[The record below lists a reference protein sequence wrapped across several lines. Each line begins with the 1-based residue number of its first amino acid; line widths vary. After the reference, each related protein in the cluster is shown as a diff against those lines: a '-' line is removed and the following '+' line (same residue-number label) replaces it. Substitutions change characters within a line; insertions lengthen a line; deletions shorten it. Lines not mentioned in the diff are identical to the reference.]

1 MEQVNVGFGKFLLG
15 VNKKAGN
22 IPTMSE
28 LGRFPLGISMV
39 SQIYNY
45 HTHL

>member
-1 MEQVNVGFGKFLLG
+1 
-15 VNKKAGN
+15 
-22 IPTMSE
+22 MSE

-45 HTHL
+45 HTHLWNSETLY